1 MKFKVTRQITFP
13 NGDVFSGQTIEL
25 SERAA
30 QPLVKAGALIAAQ
43 VPPAEPTKE

>member
-13 NGDVFSGQTIEL
+13 NGDVFSGQTIQL

-30 QPLVKAGALIAAQ
+30 QPLVKAGALIAIQETPAK
-43 VPPAEPTKE
+43 PAE